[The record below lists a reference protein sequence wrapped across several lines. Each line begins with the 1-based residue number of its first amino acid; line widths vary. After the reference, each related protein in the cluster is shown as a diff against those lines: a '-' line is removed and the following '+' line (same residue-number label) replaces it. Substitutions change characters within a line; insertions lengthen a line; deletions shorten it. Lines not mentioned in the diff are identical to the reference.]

1 MLRFLQHWLVDVII
15 SVLVKALHGLHK
27 MTRTVAPALSALLE
41 RFIDYAGL
49 FPPAQLPLDEAL
61 LNYKN
66 YRNGEY
72 AWMLR
77 WFVVSAAQ
85 LKYVPDR
92 YDTYLSVLS
101 EADEVRAVAIESNSI
116 VTTQKPVYCEVS
128 VASLDKLDAVKNSP
142 CFAKIRTGG
151 LKPEA
156 IPGTAEVSAFI
167 LKCAELRLPF
177 KATAGLHHPIRAT
190 YPLCYDADSIHSVMH
205 GFLNVLMASAFAW
218 HGYKKIEPILAE
230 TDPRAFV
237 FNDRAHWRNESLS
250 VDEILTART
259 DFIHSVGSCSFDE
272 PVQELKALQLL

>member
-1 MLRFLQHWLVDVII
+1 
-15 SVLVKALHGLHK
+15 
-27 MTRTVAPALSALLE
+27 MTHTVAPALSALLE

-77 WFVVSAAQ
+77 CFVVSAAQ
-85 LKYVPDR
+85 LKYVPER

-101 EADEVRAVAIESNSI
+101 EADEVRAAVIESNSI
-116 VTTQKPVYCEVS
+116 VAAQKPVYCEVS
-128 VASLDKLDAVKNSP
+128 LANLDKLNAVKNSP

-156 IPGTAEVSAFI
+156 IPSPAEVATFI

-177 KATAGLHHPIRAT
+177 KATAGLHHPIRAS
-190 YPLCYDADSIHSVMH
+190 YPLCYEPDALHSVMH

-237 FNDRAHWRNESLS
+237 FNERAHWRNESLS
-250 VDEILTART
+250 AEEILDARSE
-259 DFIHSVGSCSFDE
+259 FIHSVGSCSFDE
-272 PVQELKALQLL
+272 PVQELKALHLL